1 MLKLIALQVDN
12 FAGAIVLVIAI
23 LFIFILF
30 ITLIRRYK
38 RCPSDR
44 ILVVYGKVGGGQS
57 AKCIHGGAA
66 FIFPVIQ
73 DYQFMDLTPISIE
86 VNLVNALSKQ
96 NIRVNVPSRF
106 TIGVSTEPGIMQNA
120 AERLLGLGL
129 QEIQELA
136 KEIIFGQLRLV
147 VASMDIEEI
156 NSDRDKFLTN
166 ISQSVESELKKV
178 GLKLINVNITDIVD
192 ESGYIE
198 ALGKEAAAHAINA
211 ARKSVA
217 EKTRDG
223 SIGEANAVQDE
234 RTQVAELQAKA
245 KIGEANAMQTERT
258 QVAAANAQAKIGEAN
273 ASQTERVQTASAV
286 ALAKIGEAEALKQE
300 RIKTSEANALAID
313 GENKAKISIAE
324 SDALRREK
332 EAEAEKRAIASEKV
346 QAAKA
351 LEEAYAAEKLAEMA
365 RAERV
370 RSTQLADIVV
380 PAEIDKKKVEID
392 AEAEAEN
399 IRRIAKGQ
407 ADAILLKAQAEA
419 QGLYEVLTKQALGLD
434 QIVKAA
440 GNDSKNAVLLLIA
453 DKLPE
458 LVKTQAE
465 AIKNIKIDKI
475 TVWEGGTS
483 TDGKTSTSN
492 FISGMYKSV
501 PPLQEMFNMAGM
513 QLPDYLKG
521 KTLEEIAEDTKKEQK
536 PIQDK
541 PKQKAIQEEPKK
553 KPIQEDPKQKS
564 DDDDATKE

>member
-1 MLKLIALQVDN
+1 MLLPLQMGASASLLAIA
-12 FAGAIVLVIAI
+12 FAI
-23 LFIFILF
+23 LFFFIIVISF
-30 ITLIRRYK
+30 IRRYK

-44 ILVVYGKVGGGQS
+44 ILVVYGKVGTGNS
-57 AKCIHGGAA
+57 ARCIHGGAA
-66 FIFPVIQ
+66 FIWPVIQ
-73 DYQFMDLTPISIE
+73 DYEYLDLTPISIE

-106 TIGVSTEPGIMQNA
+106 TIGISTEPGIMQNA
-120 AERLLGLGL
+120 AERLLGQGM
-129 QEIQELA
+129 QEVQDLA

-217 EKTRDG
+217 EKNRDG

-234 RTQVAELQAKA
+234 RTQVA
-245 KIGEANAMQTERT
+245 
-258 QVAAANAQAKIGEAN
+258 AANAQAVEGEN
-273 ASQTERVQTASAV
+273 
-286 ALAKIGEAEALKQE
+286 LAKINV
-300 RIKTSEANALAID
+300 AN
-313 GENKAKISIAE
+313 
-324 SDALRREK
+324 SDSLRRQR
-332 EAEAEKRAIASEKV
+332 EAEAERTAIASEKV
-346 QAAKA
+346 QSAKA
-351 LEEAYAAEKLAEMA
+351 LEESYAAERDAELA

-370 RSTQLADIVV
+370 RSSQMADIVV

-392 AEAEAEN
+392 AEAEAER
-399 IRRIAKGQ
+399 IRRRAKGE
-407 ADAILLKAQAEA
+407 ADAILFKAQAEA
-419 QGLYEVLTKQALGLD
+419 QGLLEVLTKQAQGLD
-434 QIVKAA
+434 EIVKAA
-440 GNDSKNAVLLLIA
+440 GNDPKDAVLLLIA

-465 AIKNIKIDKI
+465 AIKNIKIDKV
-475 TVWEGGTS
+475 TVWDSGAKGE
-483 TDGKTSTSN
+483 DGKNSTAN

-513 QLPDYLKG
+513 QLPEYLKG
-521 KTLEEIAEDTKKEQK
+521 KDIVDVEESSDIKKTNPSKKKE
-536 PIQDK
+536 
-541 PKQKAIQEEPKK
+541 E
-553 KPIQEDPKQKS
+553 
-564 DDDDATKE
+564 

>member
-1 MLKLIALQVDN
+1 MLLVPLQLGGGASLLTLG
-12 FAGAIVLVIAI
+12 FAVLFF
-23 LFIFILF
+23 FIIIISF
-30 ITLIRRYK
+30 IRRYK

-44 ILVVYGKVGGGQS
+44 ILVVYGKVGGGNS
-57 AKCIHGGAA
+57 AKCVHGGAA
-66 FIFPVIQ
+66 FIWPVIQ
-73 DYQFMDLTPISIE
+73 DYEFLDLTPISIE
-86 VNLVNALSKQ
+86 VNLINALSKQ

-120 AERLLGLGL
+120 AERLLGLN
-129 QEIQELA
+129 QDNIQELA
-136 KEIIFGQLRLV
+136 QEIIFGQLRLV

-166 ISQSVESELKKV
+166 ISKSVESELKKV

-234 RTQVAELQAKA
+234 RTQVAELNAKA

-258 QVAAANAQAKIGEAN
+258 QVAAANAEAKIGEAN
-273 ASQTERVQTASAV
+273 ANQNERVQTASAV
-286 ALAKIGEAEALKQE
+286 ALAKIGEAEALKNE
-300 RIKTSEANALAID
+300 RIKTSEANAKAID
-313 GENKAKISIAE
+313 GENTAKISIAE

-351 LEEAYAAEKLAEMA
+351 LEEAYAAEQLAESA
-365 RAERV
+365 RAERE
-370 RSTQLADIVV
+370 RSSQLADIIV
-380 PAEIDKKKVEID
+380 PAEIDKRKVEID

-399 IRRIAKGQ
+399 LRRIAKGE
-407 ADAILLKAQAEA
+407 ADAILFKAQAEA
-419 QGLYEVLTKQALGLD
+419 KGLYEVLTKQAAGLD
-434 QIVKAA
+434 EIVKAA
-440 GNDSKNAVLLLIA
+440 GDNPKDAVLLLVA

-465 AIKNIKIDKI
+465 AIKNIKIDKV
-475 TVWEGGTS
+475 TVWDSGAKTV
-483 TDGKTSTSN
+483 DGKGSTAN

-513 QLPDYLKG
+513 QLPEYLKG
-521 KTLEEIAEDTKKEQK
+521 KDVVDATVAVEEQSSKKESEK
-536 PIQDK
+536 
-541 PKQKAIQEEPKK
+541 
-553 KPIQEDPKQKS
+553 EDS
-564 DDDDATKE
+564 KE

>member
-1 MLKLIALQVDN
+1 MLNSIVLQSSQ
-12 FAGAIVLVIAI
+12 FAGLVGIGIAI
-23 LFIFILF
+23 LFIFILLVAM
-30 ITLIRRYK
+30 IKRYK

-44 ILVVYGKVGGGQS
+44 ILVVYGKVGGGES

-73 DYQFMDLTPISIE
+73 DYEFLDLTPISIE

-120 AERLLGLGL
+120 AERLLGLG
-129 QEIQELA
+129 QNEIQELA
-136 KEIIFGQLRLV
+136 QEIIFGQLRLV

-166 ISQSVESELKKV
+166 ISKSVESELKKV

-234 RTQVAELQAKA
+234 RIQVSELQAMAKIGEAKAAQNERTQVAASMAEA
-245 KIGEANAMQTERT
+245 KIGEANANQ
-258 QVAAANAQAKIGEAN
+258 N
-273 ASQTERVQTASAV
+273 ERVQTANAI
-286 ALAKIGEAEALKQE
+286 ALAKIGEAEALKAE
-300 RIKTSEANALAID
+300 RIKTSEANALAIT
-313 GENKAKISIAE
+313 GENTAKISIAE
-324 SDALRREK
+324 SDALRRER
-332 EAEAEKRAIASEKV
+332 EAEAEKRAIATEKV

-351 LEEAYAAEKLAEMA
+351 LEEAYAAEQEAENA
-365 RAERV
+365 RASRDKA
-370 RSTQLADIVV
+370 TKYADVVV
-380 PAEIDKKKVEID
+380 PAEIAKSKVEID

-399 IRRIAKGQ
+399 IRRIAKGE
-407 ADAILLKAQAEA
+407 ADAIFLKAEAEA
-419 QGLYEVLTKQALGLD
+419 KGLYEVLTKQAAGLD
-434 QIVKAA
+434 KIVQAA
-440 GNDSKNAVLLLIA
+440 GNDSKNAALLLIA

-465 AIKNIKIDKI
+465 AIKNIKIDKV
-475 TVWEGGTS
+475 TVWENGGGK
-483 TDGKTSTSN
+483 DGKSSTSN

-513 QLPDYLKG
+513 QLPEYLKG
-521 KTLEEIAEDTKKEQK
+521 KTIEEAKEIVLEKNKTTKKT
-536 PIQDK
+536 P
-541 PKQKAIQEEPKK
+541 PKK
-553 KPIQEDPKQKS
+553 E
-564 DDDDATKE
+564 E